1 VAKTKALPET
11 PDTSRVLRRLALVGG
26 MEKERWKVW
35 EHAGAERALSQNK
48 QASRTPDEDERALGR
63 SGHQSSKRLSMI
75 FSAAS
80 AEWAQQLEE
89 ARLELQVAKMGR
101 RTDLAS
107 TSTREVEHKEKEY
120 ASSGV

>member
-1 VAKTKALPET
+1 M
-11 PDTSRVLRRLALVGG
+11 VGG
-26 MEKERWKVW
+26 MEKEGWKVW
-35 EHAGAERALSQNK
+35 EHAGAERALLPK
-48 QASRTPDEDERALGR
+48 QASRTPDDNERALGR
-63 SGHQSSKRLSMI
+63 SGKQSSKRLSMI
-75 FSAAS
+75 VSAAS

>member
-1 VAKTKALPET
+1 
-11 PDTSRVLRRLALVGG
+11 

-35 EHAGAERALSQNK
+35 EHAGAERALLQNK
-48 QASRTPDEDERALGR
+48 KDSYMPDDSERALGR

-75 FSAAS
+75 VSAAS

-89 ARLELQVAKMGR
+89 PRQELQVAKMGR

-107 TSTREVEHKEKEY
+107 MSTHEVEHREKEY
-120 ASSGV
+120 ATSGV